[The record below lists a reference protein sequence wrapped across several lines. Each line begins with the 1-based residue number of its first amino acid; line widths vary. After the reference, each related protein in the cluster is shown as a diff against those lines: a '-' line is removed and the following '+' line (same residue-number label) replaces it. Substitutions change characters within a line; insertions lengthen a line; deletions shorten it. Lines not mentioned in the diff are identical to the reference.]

1 MKRLIWLVLLMP
13 IIILAQDVIVP
24 DIVSD
29 AVETTVEG
37 FVTKTWIM
45 SSIMMAVIQA
55 LKKIMTML
63 RFDISGIKSQVLA
76 IAITVLYVLLN
87 MNVWQDGQI
96 SPDDVVLMIQGVVSA
111 VGGIYGYKLLWKR
124 KNSEDKKSLP
134 EEETPCGK

>member
-1 MKRLIWLVLLMP
+1 MP